1 MFSMVLLRTSLLLS
15 QTSKPQLKTC
25 QDLNAMVVHHCKAK
39 LLVEAGLGS
48 PVCADGDWPLKLQKA
63 KMQYCSLFETE
74 I

>member
-1 MFSMVLLRTSLLLS
+1 MALLRTSLLLS
-15 QTSKPQLKTC
+15 QTSKPQLETC
-25 QDLNAMVVHHCKAK
+25 QDLNATVVHRCKAK

-48 PVCADGDWPLKLQKA
+48 PDGDWPLKLQNA